1 MTACT
6 NRNPSDGAVQDL
18 QYDGLPPPGAR
29 FNEPLTEFDYDVL
42 SIADHFAR
50 VERGCDAAFNVSTAL
65 SSLDAASARRRPIS
79 SAQHDMLASA
89 ITMARDQIVELFE
102 TEADQKLASKA
113 VDGIL
118 GVVSRWAGIAGQDGR
133 RPLNRADC
141 QAYARW
147 LRNACHNLCLVE
159 EIEMRAQ
166 DRRAGKVREI
176 IERAIA

>member
-1 MTACT
+1 MNQIALDHDMLT
-6 NRNPSDGAVQDL
+6 
-18 QYDGLPPPGAR
+18 YDGLPPSGAR
-29 FNEPLTEFDYDVL
+29 YAEPLTEFDYDVL
-42 SIADHFAR
+42 SIVDHFAR

-89 ITMARDQIVELFE
+89 ITMARDQIIDLFE
-102 TEADQKLASKA
+102 TKTEQKLACKA
-113 VDGIL
+113 VDAIL
-118 GVVSRWAGIAGQDGR
+118 GVVSLWAGNVGQDAR
-133 RPLNRADC
+133 RLINRADC

-176 IERAIA
+176 IERAKA